1 MQNQTLVESM
11 VLNGSLKSPRLIRAF
26 SKIDRADFVRPETK
40 PFAHDD
46 SPLRLAYN
54 QTISQPSTVAFMLE
68 LLQLD
73 LGNKVME
80 VGAASGW
87 TVALMASA
95 VGRHGMVVGVER
107 IPELVE
113 FGQANLQKYG
123 LPNAEIMPATFDLG
137 LEGEA
142 PFDRILVSAEF
153 PEVPPELLEQMGDD
167 GILVMPVDH
176 SIMCVKKMPGEKYL
190 FEEYPGF
197 VFVPLIVE
205 EP

>member
-1 MQNQTLVESM
+1 MQNDALVEGM
-11 VLNGSLKSPRLIRAF
+11 VLNGSLKSPRLVRAF
-26 SKIDRADFVRPETK
+26 SRVDRADFVRPESRA
-40 PFAHDD
+40 FAHDD
-46 SPLRLAYN
+46 TPLRLDFN

-87 TVALMASA
+87 TVAIMAKA
-95 VGRHGMVVGVER
+95 VGRQGMVVGVER
-107 IPELVE
+107 IPQLVE
-113 FGQANLQKYG
+113 FGQNNLERYK
-123 LPNAEIMPATFDLG
+123 LPNAEIVAADVELG
-137 LEGEA
+137 LADEA

-153 PEVPPELLEQMGDD
+153 PEVPPELLEQLDDD
-167 GILVMPVDH
+167 GILVMPVEH
-176 SIMCVKKMPGEKYL
+176 SIMCVKKLKGDKYL